1 MAQLLRE
8 GLTAPD
14 PLQLGIV
21 AEADGRLLDAD
32 GNPQPGLYGIGSPLR
47 GNLWECTAMPEIR
60 GAANRLAQTLTASGD
75 TPGRQA
81 VSQA

>member
-21 AEADGRLLDAD
+21 AEADGQLLDAD
-32 GNPQPGLYGIGSPLR
+32 GNPQPRLYGIGSLLR

-60 GAANRLAQTLTASGD
+60 GAANRLAQTLTAAGD
-75 TPGRQA
+75 TPGRRA